1 MSSDNPALKPFH
13 QVHQVYQA
21 FHEYTPEGKTGTS
34 VASVTD
40 WWNGEGYD
48 LSITSNQDDKIFS
61 LHMDE
66 WNALLR
72 TAKAAKTN
80 GKDRAKTTFK
90 TVLGPKKYET
100 TEVETQVFA
109 DKKDFNTTIT
119 DQRRSKTINL
129 SWEELDGLRTAVKML
144 HDAEHKRIVQ
154 SQTIKKPDPRFFY
167 DPFDL

>member
-1 MSSDNPALKPFH
+1 
-13 QVHQVYQA
+13 VYQA
-21 FHEYTPEGKTGTS
+21 FHEYTPDGQKES
-34 VASVTD
+34 IVAGATD

-48 LSITSNQDDKIFS
+48 LSISSAKDDKIIS
-61 LHMDE
+61 IHIDE
-66 WNALLR
+66 WTALLK

-90 TVLGPKKYET
+90 TVLGPKKSET
-100 TEVETQVFA
+100 TEVETQIFA
-109 DKKDFNTTIT
+109 DKKDFTTSIT
-119 DQRRSKTINL
+119 DPRKTKSISL
-129 SWEELDGLRTAVKML
+129 SWHELDGLRTAVKML